1 MKRLINLLMAVLVAV
16 TLAGCAAATNP
27 VLDYGDHPGAESDG
41 P

>member
-1 MKRLINLLMAVLVAV
+1 MKRFINLLLAVLVAV

-27 VLDYGDHPGAESDG
+27 VLDYGEHIGADNVG